1 MISLSRRLR
10 KRYKMWLNKMCE
22 AQLQWYYD
30 NGIFYINGRDV
41 VCIITGILIGILFA
55 LLYELLKYLTEE
67 RKKRK

>member
-1 MISLSRRLR
+1 
-10 KRYKMWLNKMCE
+10 MCE

-41 VCIITGILIGILFA
+41 VCVITGILIGILFA
-55 LLYELLKYLTEE
+55 LLYELLKYLKEE

>member
-1 MISLSRRLR
+1 
-10 KRYKMWLNKMCE
+10 MCE

-30 NGIFYINGRDV
+30 NGVFYINGRDV
-41 VCIITGILIGILFA
+41 VCIITGILIGRLFV